1 MDSKKIFID
10 RFGAPLGTPPELR
23 KHHTHNQ
30 SKSKSDFINFSRDFK
45 DFDRDYDKDFSRDY
59 NSMNWT
65 PFYKS
70 FEQPLFV
77 NVHQYNCIRRRKLR
91 RDFLDSLMVKKEGYM
106 HESRHRH
113 AMNRLRAPSGRFL
126 TKEEAEEVRR
136 KQHIEK

>member
-1 MDSKKIFID
+1 MGMDSKKIFID

-30 SKSKSDFINFSRDFK
+30 SKSKSDFIN
-45 DFDRDYDKDFSRDY
+45 FSRDY